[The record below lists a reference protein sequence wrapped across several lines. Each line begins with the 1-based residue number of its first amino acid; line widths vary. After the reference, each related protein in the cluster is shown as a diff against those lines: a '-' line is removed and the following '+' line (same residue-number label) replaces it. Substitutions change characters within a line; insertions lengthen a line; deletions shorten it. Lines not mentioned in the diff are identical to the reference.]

1 MMWIVMI
8 LTVIIGGL
16 ILVNEGV
23 NDEN

>member
-1 MMWIVMI
+1 MMWIIMI

>member
-16 ILVNEGV
+16 ILVNEGGS
-23 NDEN
+23 DEN